1 MSKQETA
8 EVSIIEK
15 LDANNLPEFNG
26 WIEKQKTLV
35 KDNPFILIT
44 DSKTYELACK
54 SRTNL
59 LKGRTELEKQETAI
73 ASKVM
78 SFRKQVGFKTKEL
91 IEITLPNEEAQQF
104 EVKRWEGI
112 KEAEK
117 AEKERLENLR
127 IETIKNRV
135 FDFESDC
142 MSIIQKSTI
151 ENVND
156 SKSLLDTL
164 FNTEYDYEEFD
175 ILFTLAKNR
184 CQSQWDLKCDD
195 IQEKEN
201 QRKKNE
207 QLKKEVFESR
217 KKLLA
222 KVDVIEVP
230 NENKLSELDFIFT
243 TKDNKYQKSA
253 ETIYELTSDDFD
265 KYILELETEKQ
276 NLEQAKRDAEIKQQ
290 KDEQFEVRKNR
301 LAEIGIFQEG
311 NWFKNEHSETMANL
325 SLVYEYSISSFEG
338 YIKEAKDA
346 MAIGADLRKEE
357 EEKKEDDLRLS
368 LEDAE
373 NLKKQLKAK
382 EKANSETVKR
392 LKADKEIISV
402 GLETYFADLK
412 FNSDNAETISFLEG
426 ANIKIQSLKNELLTE
441 LKNL

>member
-44 DSKTYELACK
+44 DNKTYELACK

-73 ASKVM
+73 ESKVM

-142 MSIIQKSTI
+142 MSIIQKATI
-151 ENVND
+151 ENVNG

-164 FNTEYDYEEFD
+164 FNTDYDYEEFD

-201 QRKKNE
+201 QRKENE
-207 QLKKEVFESR
+207 LMKQEIFDVRVNRLKEVGYYLDEDKFISKELSVTILKSDVLNGISELFELELADV
-217 KKLLA
+217 KKL
-222 KVDVIEVP
+222 K
-230 NENKLSELDFIFT
+230 
-243 TKDNKYQKSA
+243 
-253 ETIYELTSDDFD
+253 
-265 KYILELETEKQ
+265 EKI
-276 NLEQAKRDAEIKQQ
+276 EQAKRDAEIKQQ

-311 NWFKNEHSETMANL
+311 NWFKNEHSDTMANL

-357 EEKKEDDLRLS
+357 EEKKAQNLRLS

-412 FNSDNAETISFLEG
+412 FNSENAETISFLEG